1 MTNNL
6 DLSQVAAA
14 QNQKEVTIND
24 QAGQIDAAL
33 TEQVTADVSAGNA
46 TVSAAAYRRA
56 IYIKATGAAT
66 GGRTVTL
73 PAIKRFVA
81 IANTSTTH
89 SVHFILGSATI
100 TLAAAASA
108 TAPTIAVV
116 YTDGTANGLY
126 VVTGTTGSV
135 VSAFTDLTDV
145 PASYTSQALK
155 VLRVNAG
162 ATALEFVAL
171 TLALNSDFPA
181 SYAGAGGF
189 MLRVNAGATA
199 VAFEAI
205 PFLVSLFIPGTFGN
219 GALMAQLV
227 FDRNVS
233 FPNHL
238 TGSQGYA
245 QTNATS
251 STVLDLH
258 KNGAPVGTITFT
270 NAGST
275 ATFALSGGATF
286 AAGDRLAIYNE
297 NPADATLADLSITLR
312 GTRT

>member
-1 MTNNL
+1 
-6 DLSQVAAA
+6 
-14 QNQKEVTIND
+14 
-24 QAGQIDAAL
+24 
-33 TEQVTADVSAGNA
+33 
-46 TVSAAAYRRA
+46 
-56 IYIKATGAAT
+56 
-66 GGRTVTL
+66 
-73 PAIKRFVA
+73 
-81 IANTSTTH
+81 
-89 SVHFILGSATI
+89 
-100 TLAAAASA
+100 
-108 TAPTIAVV
+108 
-116 YTDGTANGLY
+116 
-126 VVTGTTGSV
+126 
-135 VSAFTDLTDV
+135 
-145 PASYTSQALK
+145 
-155 VLRVNAG
+155 
-162 ATALEFVAL
+162 VAL

-205 PFLVSLFIPGTFGN
+205 PFLVSLFMPGTFGN

-251 STVLDLH
+251 STVLDIH

-270 NAGST
+270 NAGAT